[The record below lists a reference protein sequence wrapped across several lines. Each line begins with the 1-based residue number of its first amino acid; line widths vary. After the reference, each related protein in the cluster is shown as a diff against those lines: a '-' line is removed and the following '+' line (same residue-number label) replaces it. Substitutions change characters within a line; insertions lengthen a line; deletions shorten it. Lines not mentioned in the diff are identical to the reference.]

1 MTFELEDLRESEKH
15 LNDVFMSR
23 LARIDSDDTETDV
36 VGDRIEDPGDDNG

>member
-1 MTFELEDLRESEKH
+1 MELEDERESENH

-36 VGDRIEDPGDDNG
+36 VGDRIEDPADDNG

>member
-1 MTFELEDLRESEKH
+1 MTFELEDEGESEND

-36 VGDRIEDPGDDNG
+36 VGDRIEDHGDDNG